1 MRSKVQC
8 ETRSG
13 MTILVGGL
21 AVKWG
26 TMVEGESKFED
37 LMTADIAKE
46 GVGIDAKEWVVL

>member
-1 MRSKVQC
+1 
-8 ETRSG
+8 